1 MKEWEIWKWELNN
14 TNYKYV
20 LLKKGIKEDKKLN
33 EKLRKIN
40 QELWDKMQV
49 IKGENKNWINKYKN
63 IKSVNYL
70 LQSKNDQLSKI

>member
-70 LQSKNDQLSKI
+70 L